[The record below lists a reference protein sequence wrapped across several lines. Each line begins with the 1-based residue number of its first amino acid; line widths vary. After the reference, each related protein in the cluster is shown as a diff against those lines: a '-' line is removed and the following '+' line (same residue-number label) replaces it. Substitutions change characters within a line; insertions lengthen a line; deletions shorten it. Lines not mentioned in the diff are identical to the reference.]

1 MTDYK
6 KKLIEVAIPLEAI
19 NAASAPETSIRHR
32 QATRLHARVAITL
45 SVFALSFN
53 SLSASAATR
62 TPPPPD
68 LLIVNAKVFTADPAH
83 PWAQA
88 VAIKGKLIEAVG
100 DSKTIRRS
108 AGPATRVI
116 DAGGRLLTPGLTAAH
131 EHVPGLAPIG
141 SPVQFP
147 ARPGLPDP
155 TPDEILHGVA
165 TAPPGDGWLVGAIGE
180 RAISDAIDGKHN
192 WRKALDAVAPNR
204 PVLLTTWWAHGA
216 LFNSAALARLGIA
229 DNAPNPTGGFLGH
242 DAESKLSGWSLD
254 AGTVLFDF
262 RMRKRGML
270 SPETANTRQIAQAY
284 LHWGVTSVGVMGGPV
299 DMLIAML
306 GKDDSPLEW
315 NVYAWQDPE
324 EPAGRNWD
332 EAARAHPP
340 KPNIRVVGVKYVLDA
355 TPIER
360 FAFQRE
366 DYLDRP
372 GWHGVSDYSDHDLQ
386 VILRGALE
394 GPGQTALHIV
404 GDGEMQRVLDAMEAM
419 APPARWRSRR
429 VRIEHGDG
437 VRPNMIARVRRLGM
451 MVVGSP
457 YLHDQNHP
465 DENGKMFLEARFKP
479 ARAAHYILAKSLLDG
494 GVLYSPAALD
504 GIGDDS
510 SNPFVGMQQMIADHD
525 DPSESLTR
533 KQALSGFTSGGALA
547 LHEEHRRGVIR
558 PGMAANLALL
568 SQDVLTVPLD
578 KLPSTTSVLT
588 IIDGAIAYR
597 DPTFVG
603 AH

>member
-1 MTDYK
+1 M
-6 KKLIEVAIPLEAI
+6 
-19 NAASAPETSIRHR
+19 
-32 QATRLHARVAITL
+32 LHARVAIML

-62 TPPPPD
+62 TPPD

-88 VAIKGKLIEAVG
+88 VAIKGKLIQALG
-100 DSKTIRRS
+100 DSNTIRRR

-131 EHVPGLAPIG
+131 EHVPELAPIG
-141 SPVQFP
+141 SSVQFP

-155 TPDEILHGVA
+155 TPDEVLHGVA
-165 TAPPGDGWLVGAIGE
+165 TASPGDGWLIGDIGE
-180 RAISDAIDGKHN
+180 RAISDAIDGKRN
-192 WRKALDAVAPNR
+192 WRQALDAVAPNR
-204 PVLLTTWWAHGA
+204 PVLLTTWWGHDA

-229 DNAPNPTGGFLGH
+229 DNAPDPTGGLFGH
-242 DAESKLSGWSLD
+242 DAAGKLSGWSLD
-254 AGTVLFDF
+254 NGTWLFDF
-262 RMRKRGML
+262 RMRKRGVRL
-270 SPETANTRQIAQAY
+270 PETANTREIAQAY

-299 DMLIAML
+299 DMLVAML

-340 KPNIRVVGVKYVLDA
+340 KPSIRVVGVKYVLDA
-355 TPIER
+355 SPIER

-366 DYLDRP
+366 DYPDRP
-372 GWHGVSDYSDHDLQ
+372 GWRGKSDYSDHDLQ

-419 APPARWRSRR
+419 APPAQWRSRR
-429 VRIEHGDG
+429 VRIEHGNG
-437 VRPNMIARVRRLGM
+437 VRPDMIVRVRRLGLI
-451 MVVGSP
+451 VVSTPYFQGS
-457 YLHDQNHP
+457 NT
-465 DENGKMFLEARFKP
+465 
-479 ARAAHYILAKSLLDG
+479 LAKSLLDG

-504 GIGDDS
+504 GMGDDS

-525 DPSESLTR
+525 NPGEALTR
-533 KQALSGFTSGGALA
+533 EQALSGFTSGGALA
-547 LHEEHRRGVIR
+547 LHEEGRRGVIR
-558 PGMAANLALL
+558 PGMAADLALL

-597 DPTFVG
+597 DPTFSG